1 MPDLHA
7 NRRARLRERLAAL
20 DVEAAL
26 ISRLV
31 NVCYLTGFT
40 GSNGALL
47 VTADDAILAVDGRYG
62 LQAADQVPDLERVID
77 RQVLHAL
84 VARTVAAGLHRIG
97 FESHHLTVDQHIALQ
112 KAADGVEWRSIGEAV
127 EDLRRVKDEREIE
140 LLREACA
147 IGDRALAELID
158 GLVLGRTERQV
169 ALELERRM
177 LDHGADGVAFDTIVA
192 TGPNS
197 ARPHHRP
204 TSRRIEP
211 GDLLTLDFGARFQGY
226 HADMT
231 RTFVVGR
238 EPAEWQIEIYDLV
251 FAAQRA
257 GREALAP
264 GVDVQEVDRAARS
277 LIAAAGHDEHFPHGL
292 GHGVG
297 LEIHEAPMIGYNNTG
312 KLDAGV
318 PVTIEPGV
326 YLAGKGGVRIE
337 DTLVV
342 RDTADGGPELLTMTT
357 KELLV
362 LD

>member
-1 MPDLHA
+1 MPDLQA

-47 VTADDAILAVDGRYG
+47 LTADDAVLAVDGRYG
-62 LQAADQVPDLERVID
+62 LQAAGQAPDLERIVE
-77 RQVLHAL
+77 RQVLQVL
-84 VARTVAAGLHRIG
+84 VARAASDGERRLG
-97 FESHHLTVDQHIALQ
+97 FESHHLTVDQHADLA
-112 KAADGVEWRSIGEAV
+112 KAAGPLELCSIDQAV
-127 EDLRRVKDEREIE
+127 EDLRRIKDEREID

-147 IGDRALAELID
+147 IGDRALAELVD

-177 LDHGADGVAFDTIVA
+177 LDHGADGIAFDTIVA
-192 TGPNS
+192 AGSNS
-197 ARPHHRP
+197 AIPHHRP
-204 TSRRIEP
+204 TNRRIEP
-211 GDLLTLDFGARFQGY
+211 GDLLKLDFGARFQGY

-238 EPAEWQIEIYDLV
+238 EPAHWQIEVYDLV

-264 GVDVQEVDRAARS
+264 GVDVQVVDRAARS

-297 LEIHEAPMIGYNNTG
+297 LEIHEAPMIGYTHTG

-342 RDTADGGPELLTMTT
+342 RDVADGGPELLTMTT